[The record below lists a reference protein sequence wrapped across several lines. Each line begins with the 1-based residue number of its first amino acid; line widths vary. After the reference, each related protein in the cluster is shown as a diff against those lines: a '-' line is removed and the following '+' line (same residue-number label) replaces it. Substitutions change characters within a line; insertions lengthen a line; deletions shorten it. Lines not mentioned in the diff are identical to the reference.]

1 MTKNPEADVVSDPVH
16 IGGSDSSRNQDL
28 LQALEAFVKLQDAGK
43 APDPIEFANQYP
55 EDMRAEILS
64 QVREYM
70 VFDGLLGHQEW
81 QEPADEAEEGR
92 PFGEFM
98 ILEELGRGGMGVVYL
113 AKQKSLDRRVA
124 LKVMASGLTLSS
136 RHVERFRREA
146 MATAQLRHRA
156 IVPVHS
162 LIEVDG
168 TFALAMDFVA
178 GRNLA
183 DMLGDLRLA
192 NPDGDGVT
200 VGTLG
205 LAPEKGYVAECA
217 MLVAE
222 VASALAVAHHNQVVH
237 RDLKPHNLMID
248 DRRQVRLLDF
258 GLAKSLDAT
267 RESLSMSGEIT
278 GTAHYMSPEQTLAK
292 RVEVDHRADIW
303 SLGVILYEILTLTR
317 PFDGKNLQQ
326 IVYDICFKEPTPLS
340 HRNTKVPR
348 DLVTICQKALEKDP
362 GKRYQTAA
370 DFEADLQRFLRWEP
384 VHAKPAS
391 TWTRATKFV
400 RRHRAESA
408 VATLA
413 LVTTTVV
420 AILVWVR
427 GTINDNRASELLLSA
442 EAYAQ
447 AGDLSMAISL
457 TDQAL
462 SLRNDDATRE
472 RLGRYHA
479 DTQLVETQAAM
490 KVTKSQQLLDHNR
503 EEALKLALDAEQQLP
518 SAMTRSAVLEAL
530 GSGWEVRDLPTTQRA
545 SEGMWSPVSDHIV
558 IAGNQGSLHFYR
570 SAEDT
575 NPKILVGHKSWVS
588 GVAFTNDHRVISV
601 GTDQTMRLWQPTHDT
616 PPITVPLPGPGS
628 TLHVSADGTRALVTT
643 YGSGRNTQTPG
654 HTKGQF
660 AAQVWNTQD
669 GTAITAPIPH
679 ENMILAAAISPDGE
693 TIATYV
699 AGRGSARLWRA
710 DTGQKIATCA
720 QIGTDLAGALPQIA
734 FSPNSR
740 LCAIGTATGTVRL
753 YATSDGSL
761 LGATNHSDAI
771 TSIAFSPDN
780 ERLLTG
786 SRDKTARLWLLVPV
800 HSSGSTQNSDQN
812 NRDTLFAIRESGILH
827 GHTKEVRQV
836 VFDATGQLAAT
847 ATDRINIYDVGTQ
860 RSSNDPI
867 HRYEVGRTID
877 RIQFAKDSRRILG
890 LAGKRSLVWN
900 FDTARGVVTLRQD
913 GKVPAI
919 DLSQDGLRI
928 ATAGDD
934 QVLRLWQTRD
944 GRQIWATKKLGNPL
958 KALDVDPQDRLIA
971 ASDVGGKVHVHS
983 MEDGA
988 KKFTL
993 TGHTHPI
1000 PVVRFLS
1007 EGTRLLTAGAGS
1019 KTNDEGRATVW
1030 SLADQSEQQTLY
1042 RPNVITAADVNS
1054 AGTLLATVEDGDAD
1068 GHIVRL
1074 WSLPELQA
1082 RGQIGDHSKKIR
1094 HVRIAPDGNSLVTAS
1109 DDGTARVFQLNGKCT
1124 ADIQVG
1130 LPVRFATFSSD
1141 GQQVLT
1147 CSVGKG
1153 GSAQLW
1159 RVSDASE
1166 VLQFQ
1171 GHRNPMWGSL
1181 NSKGT
1186 WAATSARDG
1195 TTCIWP
1201 TNPVAVAK
1209 RLPIQ
1214 STNSA
1219 VLPPPSSKPR

>member
-1 MTKNPEADVVSDPVH
+1 MAKKPESDLVSDPVH
-16 IGGSDSSRNQDL
+16 AGESESSRNHDL
-28 LQALEAFVKLQDAGK
+28 LQAIEAFVKLHSAGK
-43 APDPIEFANQYP
+43 APNPAEFAQQHP

-64 QVREYM
+64 QLREFM
-70 VFDGLLGHQEW
+70 MFDGLLGHQEW
-81 QEPADEAEEGR
+81 QEPAAEPEDGR

-124 LKVMASGLTLSS
+124 LKVMASGLTLSN

-168 TFALAMDFVA
+168 AFALAMDFVA

-183 DMLGDLRLA
+183 DMLDDLRLA
-192 NPDGDGVT
+192 NREGEGVA

-205 LAPEKGYVAECA
+205 LAPAKGYVAECA

-222 VASALAVAHHNQVVH
+222 VASALAVAHQNQVVH
-237 RDLKPHNLMID
+237 RDLKPRNLMID

-326 IVYDICFKEPTPLS
+326 IVYEICFKEPVPLNR
-340 HRNTKVPR
+340 RNTKVPR

-370 DFEADLQRFLRWEP
+370 EFEADLQRFLRWEP

-391 TWTRATKFV
+391 TWTHATKFV
-400 RRHRAESA
+400 RRHRTESA
-408 VATLA
+408 VAA
-413 LVTTTVV
+413 LILIAATVV
-420 AILVWVR
+420 IAFVWVR
-427 GTINDNRASELLLSA
+427 NTMNASHADDLLLRA
-442 EAYAQ
+442 ETRAQ
-447 AGDLSMAISL
+447 AGDLNTAIAL

-462 SLRNDDATRE
+462 GLRNDDATRE

-479 DTQLVETQAAM
+479 ATQLVETQAAM

-503 EEALKLALDAEQQLP
+503 EEALKLALKAEQQLP

-545 SEGMWSPVSDHIV
+545 IEGMWSPVSEHIV
-558 IAGNQGSLHFYR
+558 IGGDQGSLQFYR
-570 SAEDT
+570 SAEDPE
-575 NPKILVGHKSWVS
+575 PKILVGHKSWIA
-588 GVAFTNDHRVISV
+588 GVAFTNDHRIISV

-616 PPITVPLPGPGS
+616 PPITVQLPGPGS
-628 TLHVSADGTRALVTT
+628 TLHVSAQGSRALVTT
-643 YGSGRNTQTPG
+643 YGAGGDAQPPRRTMGP
-654 HTKGQF
+654 F
-660 AAQVWNTQD
+660 AAQVWNTND
-669 GTAITAPIPH
+669 GSAITAPIPH
-679 ENMILAAAISPDGE
+679 ESMIIAAAISPDGE
-693 TIATYV
+693 TIATCV
-699 AGRGSARLWRA
+699 AGSGIARLWRA
-710 DTGQKIATCA
+710 HNGQKIATCA
-720 QIGTDLAGALPQIA
+720 QIVPNLGGALPQIA
-734 FSPNSR
+734 FSPDST
-740 LCAIGTATGTVRL
+740 LCAIGTATGTVHL
-753 YATSDGSL
+753 YAAANGSL
-761 LGATNHSDAI
+761 LGAVHHSDAI
-771 TSIAFSPDN
+771 TSIAFSPN
-780 ERLLTG
+780 SKRLLTG
-786 SRDKTARLWLLVPV
+786 SRDKTARLWQINPAR
-800 HSSGSTQNSDQN
+800 SPGE
-812 NRDTLFAIRESGILH
+812 LFEIRESGILH
-827 GHTKEVRQV
+827 GHAKEVRQV

-847 ATDRINIYDVGTQ
+847 ATDRINIYDVGAQ
-860 RSSNDPI
+860 RAGNDPI
-867 HRYEVGRTID
+867 HRYEVGRSID

-890 LAGKRSLVWN
+890 LAGARSLVWN
-900 FDTARGVVTLRQD
+900 FGTARGVVTLRQD

-944 GRQIWATKKLGNPL
+944 GRQIWATEQLGSPL
-958 KALDVDPQDRLIA
+958 KTLDVDPQDRLIA
-971 ASDVGGKVHVHS
+971 ASDVRGAVHVHA

-993 TGHTHPI
+993 KGHAHPV
-1000 PVVRFLS
+1000 PVVRFLNA
-1007 EGTRLLTAGAGS
+1007 GARLLTAGARSGAS
-1019 KTNDEGRATVW
+1019 NKGRATVW
-1030 SLADQSEQQTLY
+1030 SLTDQSEQLTLN
-1042 RPNVITAADVNS
+1042 RPHVITAADVNA
-1054 AGTLLATVEDGDAD
+1054 AGTLLATVEEGDAN

-1074 WSLPELQA
+1074 WSLPGLQPQ
-1082 RGQIGDHSKKIR
+1082 GQVGDHSEKIR

-1109 DDGTARVFQLNGKCT
+1109 SDGTARVFRLTGERITN
-1124 ADIQVG
+1124 IRVG

-1141 GQQVLT
+1141 GEQVLT

-1159 RVSDASE
+1159 RVNDATE
-1166 VLQFQ
+1166 VLHFQ
-1171 GHRNPMWGSL
+1171 GQRNPMWGSL
-1181 NSKGT
+1181 NSMGA

-1201 TNPVAVAK
+1201 TDPVAIAK

-1214 STNSA
+1214 NTNSA
-1219 VLPPPSSKPR
+1219 ASAPLPKNPR

>member
-1 MTKNPEADVVSDPVH
+1 VTKKPESDLLSDSVH
-16 IGGSDSSRNQDL
+16 AGDPESSRNHDL
-28 LQALEAFVKLQDAGK
+28 LQAIEAFVKLQDAGK
-43 APDPIEFANQYP
+43 APDPAEFAKQYP
-55 EDMRAEILS
+55 QDMRAEILS
-64 QVREYM
+64 RVREFM
-70 VFDGLLGHQEW
+70 IFDGLLGHQEW
-81 QEPADEAEEGR
+81 QEPTAEAEEGR

-113 AKQKSLDRRVA
+113 AKQKSLDRCVA
-124 LKVMASGLTLSS
+124 LKVMASGLTLSN

-168 TFALAMDFVA
+168 AFALAMDFVA

-183 DMLGDLRLA
+183 DILDDLRLA
-192 NPDGDGVT
+192 NSEGEGVT

-205 LAPEKGYVAECA
+205 LASEKGYVAECA

-222 VASALAVAHHNQVVH
+222 VASALAVAHQNQVVH

-326 IVYDICFKEPTPLS
+326 IVYDICFKEPTPLNR
-340 HRNTKVPR
+340 HNTKVPR

-370 DFEADLQRFLRWEP
+370 EFEADLQRFLRWEP

-408 VATLA
+408 VAA
-413 LVTTTVV
+413 AVLVATTIVTVF
-420 AILVWVR
+420 VWVR
-427 GTINDNRASELLLSA
+427 GTMNASHADELLLRA
-442 EAYAQ
+442 ETYAQ
-447 AGDLSMAISL
+447 AGDLGKAIAL

-462 SLRNDDATRE
+462 GLRNDNATRE

-479 DTQLVETQAAM
+479 GTQLVETQAAM

-503 EEALKLALDAEQQLP
+503 EEALKLALKAEQQLP

-545 SEGMWSPVSDHIV
+545 IEGMWSPVSEQIV
-558 IAGNQGSLHFYR
+558 IGGDQGSLQFYR
-570 SAEDT
+570 SAEDPE
-575 NPKILVGHKSWVS
+575 PKILVGHKSWVS
-588 GVAFTNDHRVISV
+588 GVAFTNDHRIISV

-616 PPITVPLPGPGS
+616 PPITVQLPGPGS
-628 TLHVSADGTRALVTT
+628 TLHVSAEGARALVTT
-643 YGSGRNTQTPG
+643 YGAGGDAQPPRR
-654 HTKGQF
+654 TKGPF
-660 AAQVWNTQD
+660 AAQVWNTND
-669 GTAITAPIPH
+669 GSAITAPIPH
-679 ENMILAAAISPDGE
+679 ESMILAAAISPDGE
-693 TIATYV
+693 TIATCV
-699 AGRGSARLWRA
+699 AGSGSARLWRA
-710 DTGQKIATCA
+710 HNGQKIATCA
-720 QIGTDLAGALPQIA
+720 NFGPNYGDALPQIA
-734 FSPNSR
+734 FSPDST
-740 LCAIGTATGTVRL
+740 LCAIGMATGTVRL
-753 YATSDGSL
+753 YAADSGSL
-761 LGATNHSDAI
+761 LGIMHHSDAI
-771 TSIAFSPDN
+771 TSIAFSPN
-780 ERLLTG
+780 SKRLLTG
-786 SRDKTARLWLLVPV
+786 SRDKTARLWQIDPAR
-800 HSSGSTQNSDQN
+800 SPGE
-812 NRDTLFAIRESGILH
+812 LFEIRESGILH
-827 GHTKEVRQV
+827 GHTKEIRQV

-847 ATDRINIYDVGTQ
+847 ATDRINIYDVGIQ
-860 RSSNDPI
+860 RASNDPI
-867 HRYEVGRTID
+867 HRYEVGRSID

-890 LAGKRSLVWN
+890 LAGARSLVWN
-900 FDTARGVVTLRQD
+900 FGIARGVVTLRQD

-934 QVLRLWQTRD
+934 EVLRLWQTRD
-944 GRQIWATKKLGNPL
+944 GRQIWATEQLGSPL
-958 KALDVDPQDRLIA
+958 KTLDVGPQDRLIA
-971 ASDVGGKVHVHS
+971 ASDVGGAVHVHA
-983 MEDGA
+983 MKDGA
-988 KKFTL
+988 KQFTL
-993 TGHTHPI
+993 KGHAHPI

-1007 EGTRLLTAGAGS
+1007 DGTQLLTAGARSGAS
-1019 KTNDEGRATVW
+1019 NTGRATVW
-1030 SLADQSEQQTLY
+1030 NLTDQSEQLTLN
-1042 RPNVITAADVNS
+1042 RPHVITAADVNA
-1054 AGTLLATVEDGDAD
+1054 AGTLLATVEEGDAN

-1074 WSLPELQA
+1074 WSLPGLQP
-1082 RGQIGDHSKKIR
+1082 RGQVGDHSEKIR

-1109 DDGTARVFQLNGKCT
+1109 SDGTARVFRLTGERITN
-1124 ADIQVG
+1124 IRIG
-1130 LPVRFATFSSD
+1130 LPVRFATFSSN
-1141 GQQVLT
+1141 GQQLLT

-1159 RVSDASE
+1159 RVNDATE
-1166 VLQFQ
+1166 VLHFQ

-1181 NSKGT
+1181 NSKGA

-1201 TNPVAVAK
+1201 TDPVAIAK

-1219 VLPPPSSKPR
+1219 ASASPPKKPR

>member
-1 MTKNPEADVVSDPVH
+1 MAKKPESDLVSDPVH
-16 IGGSDSSRNQDL
+16 AGESESSRNHDL
-28 LQALEAFVKLQDAGK
+28 LQAIEAFVKLHSAGK
-43 APDPIEFANQYP
+43 APNPAEFAQQHP

-64 QVREYM
+64 QLREFM
-70 VFDGLLGHQEW
+70 MFDGLLGHQEW
-81 QEPADEAEEGR
+81 QEPAAEPEDGR

-124 LKVMASGLTLSS
+124 LKVMASGLTLSN

-168 TFALAMDFVA
+168 AFALAMDFVA

-183 DMLGDLRLA
+183 DMLDDLRLA
-192 NPDGDGVT
+192 NREGEGVA

-205 LAPEKGYVAECA
+205 LAPAKGYVAECA

-222 VASALAVAHHNQVVH
+222 VASALAVAHQNQVVH
-237 RDLKPHNLMID
+237 RDLKPRNLMID

-326 IVYDICFKEPTPLS
+326 IVYEICFKEPVPLNR
-340 HRNTKVPR
+340 RNTKVPR

-370 DFEADLQRFLRWEP
+370 EFEADLQRFLRWEP

-391 TWTRATKFV
+391 TWTRTTKFV
-400 RRHRAESA
+400 RRHRTESA
-408 VATLA
+408 VAA
-413 LVTTTVV
+413 LILIAATVV
-420 AILVWVR
+420 IAFVWVR
-427 GTINDNRASELLLSA
+427 NTMNASHADDLLLRA
-442 EAYAQ
+442 ETRAQ
-447 AGDLSMAISL
+447 AGNFGMAITL

-462 SLRNDDATRE
+462 GLRNDDATRE

-479 DTQLVETQAAM
+479 ATQLVETQAAM

-503 EEALKLALDAEQQLP
+503 EEALKLALQAEQQLP
-518 SAMTRSAVLEAL
+518 SAMTRSAVLDAL
-530 GSGWEVRDLPTTQRA
+530 GSGWEVRNLPTTQRA
-545 SEGMWSPVSDHIV
+545 IEGMWSPVSEHIV
-558 IAGNQGSLHFYR
+558 IGGYKGSLQFYR
-570 SAEDT
+570 SAEDPM
-575 NPKILVGHKSWVS
+575 PKSLIGHKSWVA
-588 GVAFTNDHRVISV
+588 GVAFTNDNRIVSV

-616 PPITVPLPGPGS
+616 PPITVQLAGPGS
-628 TLHVSADGTRALVTT
+628 TLQVSAQGSRALVTT
-643 YGSGRNTQTPG
+643 YGSGGDAQPPNR
-654 HTKGQF
+654 TKGPF
-660 AAQVWNTQD
+660 AAQVWNTTD
-669 GTAITAPIPH
+669 GSAIAAPILH
-679 ENMILAAAISPDGE
+679 KSMILAAAISPDGE

-699 AGRGSARLWRA
+699 AGRGGTCLWR
-710 DTGQKIATCA
+710 TNNGQKIATCA
-720 QIGTDLAGALPQIA
+720 KFGPNGTGALPQIV
-734 FSPNSR
+734 FSPDNT
-740 LCAIGTATGTVRL
+740 LCAIGTASGTVRL
-753 YATSDGSL
+753 HSATSGSL
-761 LGATNHSDAI
+761 LGTIHHSDAI
-771 TSIAFSPDN
+771 TSIAFAPNSK
-780 ERLLTG
+780 RLLTG
-786 SRDKTARLWLLVPV
+786 SRDKTARLWRIEPV
-800 HSSGSTQNSDQN
+800 RSTGD
-812 NRDTLFAIRESGILH
+812 RPKFEIRESGILH

-860 RSSNDPI
+860 RASNDPI
-867 HRYEVGRTID
+867 HRYEVGSSID

-890 LAGKRSLVWN
+890 LAGTRSLVWN
-900 FDTARGVVTLRQD
+900 FGKARGVVTLRQD

-934 QVLRLWQTRD
+934 EILRLWQTRD
-944 GRQIWATKKLGNPL
+944 GRQVWATEQLGNPL
-958 KALDVDPQDRLIA
+958 KTLDVGPHDRLIA
-971 ASDVGGKVHVHS
+971 ASDVGGVVHVHA
-983 MEDGA
+983 MKDGA
-988 KKFTL
+988 KQFTL
-993 TGHTHPI
+993 KGHAHPV
-1000 PVVRFLS
+1000 PVVRFLND
-1007 EGTRLLTAGAGS
+1007 GNRLLTAGARSGAS
-1019 KTNDEGRATVW
+1019 DMGRATVW
-1030 SLADQSEQQTLY
+1030 SLADQSEQQTLN
-1042 RPNVITAADVNS
+1042 RPHVITAADVNT
-1054 AGTLLATVEDGDAD
+1054 AGTMLATVEESDAD

-1074 WSLPELQA
+1074 WSLPGLEP
-1082 RGQIGDHSKKIR
+1082 RGQVGDHRKRIR
-1094 HVRIAPDGNSLVTAS
+1094 HVRFAPDGNSLVTAS
-1109 DDGTARVFQLNGKCT
+1109 SDGTARVFRLTGERIAN
-1124 ADIQVG
+1124 IRVE
-1130 LPVRFATFSSD
+1130 LPVRFASFSPD

-1159 RVSDASE
+1159 RVNDATE
-1166 VLQFQ
+1166 VLHFH
-1171 GHRNPMWGSL
+1171 GHRDPMWGTL
-1181 NSKGT
+1181 NSNGA

-1201 TNPVAVAK
+1201 TDPVAVAK

-1214 STNSA
+1214 SANSA
-1219 VLPPPSSKPR
+1219 ASSPPTTPR